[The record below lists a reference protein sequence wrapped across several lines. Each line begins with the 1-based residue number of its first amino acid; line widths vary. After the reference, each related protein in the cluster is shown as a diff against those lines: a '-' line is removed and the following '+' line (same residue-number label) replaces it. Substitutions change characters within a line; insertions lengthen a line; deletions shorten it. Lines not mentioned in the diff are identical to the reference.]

1 MNPKRIIITILLL
14 AIILQTVSA
23 DTIYNIDDV
32 RNLEAIVDIGEV
44 TENQYLQSEIDGRNI
59 ETEADSGGYV
69 GDGEYILP
77 HDLGLGRH
85 TLEITI
91 YDEWAEIVKTQTITF
106 YIVKA
111 EENTNLYDDYSPYY
125 YEDVTD
131 EQVEEDYNDYVMA
144 QTFTDEDNED
154 IVEPVETP
162 TIQPIKVKVN
172 IGTIQET
179 IDETLTSVKL

>member
-1 MNPKRIIITILLL
+1 MNPKRIIITIVLL
-14 AIILQTVSA
+14 AIILQTASA

-32 RNLEAIVDIGEV
+32 RNLEAIIHIDEV
-44 TENQYLQSEIDGRNI
+44 TENQYLQSEIDSRNI
-59 ETEADSGGYV
+59 EEEANSGGYL
-69 GDGEYILP
+69 GDGDYLLP

-111 EENTNLYDDYSPYY
+111 EEDTSIYDDYSPYY
-125 YEDVTD
+125 YEEIND
-131 EQVEEDYNDYVMA
+131 EQIIEDYQDYITS
-144 QTFTDEDNED
+144 QTLTTNDNEEM
-154 IVEPVETP
+154 EPVENP
-162 TIQPIKVKVN
+162 TVSLIKVKVN